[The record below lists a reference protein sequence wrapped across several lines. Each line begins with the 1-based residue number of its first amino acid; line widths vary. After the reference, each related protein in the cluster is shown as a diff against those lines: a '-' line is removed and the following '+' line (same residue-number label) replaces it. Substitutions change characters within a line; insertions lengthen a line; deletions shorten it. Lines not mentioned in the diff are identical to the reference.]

1 MSGVDLNI
9 DVRYLTRVEGHGNI
23 VVNVK
28 KGEVEDIRFEV
39 VEAPRFFEAMLRGRR
54 YDEAPVIT
62 CRICGICSVAHTTAS
77 LKAVESA
84 LGIEPSEQTLLLR
97 KLNLNAEML
106 ESHILHVYFLAA
118 PDLFGAKSV
127 FPLIKT
133 HKDVVLRGMKLKGLS
148 MDLCAVVAGNHT
160 HLSSMEINGF
170 ASLPSEEDLA
180 GIRERLV
187 DARGD
192 MEATVK
198 LFSELKWPDFERE
211 TEYISLKKPG
221 EYAFYDG
228 DIYSSAGVMKSPAE
242 YREMT
247 NEFVVPHST
256 AKRTKHLR
264 ESYMVGALAR
274 FNNNYDELRDAAKEA
289 AERMGLK
296 APCYNPFMNNVAQIV
311 ESVHCLEDSI
321 SIIDKLLER
330 GIKEED
336 TSFGFSPGTG
346 VGAVEAPRGVLY
358 HEYTVGEDGLITN
371 ANCVI
376 PTNQNTGNIEYDM
389 RALVPQ
395 ILDRPKEEVTLTL
408 EMLVRAYDPCISC
421 STHFLKVRFVE

>member
-1 MSGVDLNI
+1 MKGNDINI
-9 DVRYLTRVEGHGNI
+9 DVKYLTRVEGHGNI

-28 KGEVEDIRFEV
+28 SGEVKDVRFDV

-54 YDEAPVIT
+54 YDEAPIIT
-62 CRICGICSVAHTTAS
+62 CRICGICSVAHTSSS
-77 LKAVESA
+77 LRAVESA
-84 LGIEPSEQTLLLR
+84 LGIEISDQTLLLR

-118 PDLFGAKSV
+118 PDLLGAKSV
-127 FPLIKT
+127 FPLVKT
-133 HKDVVLRGMKLKGLS
+133 HKDVVLRAMKLKGLS
-148 MDLCAVVAGNHT
+148 MDLCAAVAGNHT
-160 HLSSMEINGF
+160 HLSSMDINGF
-170 ASLPSEEDLA
+170 SSLPKEEELA
-180 GIRERLV
+180 KMRKRLV
-187 DARGD
+187 DARKD
-192 MEATVK
+192 MESTVE
-198 LFSELKWPDFERE
+198 LFVGLKWPDFERE

-228 DIYSSAGVMKSPAE
+228 NICSSTGVTKPLKE
-242 YREMT
+242 YRGVT
-247 NEFVVPHST
+247 NEFVVPNST
-256 AKRTKHLR
+256 AKRTKNTR

-274 FNNNYDELRDAAKEA
+274 FNNSYDDLHDEAKEV

-321 SIIDKLLER
+321 EIINEVLNR

-336 TSFGFSPGTG
+336 TSFDFNPGTG
-346 VGAVEAPRGVLY
+346 VGAVEAPRGILI
-358 HEYTVGEDGLITN
+358 HEYAVDEDGLITN

-389 RALVPQ
+389 KALVPK
-395 ILDRPKEEVTLTL
+395 IVDRPKEEVTLTL

-421 STHFLKVRFVE
+421 STHFLKVRFV